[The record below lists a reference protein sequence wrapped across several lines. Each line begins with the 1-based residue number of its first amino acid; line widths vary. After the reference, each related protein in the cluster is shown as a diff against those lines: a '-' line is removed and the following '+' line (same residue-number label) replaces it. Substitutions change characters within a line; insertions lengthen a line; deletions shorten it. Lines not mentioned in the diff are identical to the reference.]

1 MSLRRH
7 SFSRSQ
13 PGAYAPIGA
22 KTFWITFK
30 SAAGRD
36 PSTGKALTPAP
47 FVSLWAKLSE
57 LQGQELY
64 KAQQI
69 AQQVTILV
77 QTEYYA
83 GLQENMTITTED
95 GRTFQI
101 RDIQDPD
108 GRKFELWI
116 YCEEL
121 GQNAGQQ

>member
-1 MSLRRH
+1 MSLRRL
-7 SFSRSQ
+7 SFNRST
-13 PGAYAPIGA
+13 PGAYAPIGS
-22 KTFWITFK
+22 KTYWVTFN
-30 SAAGRD
+30 SAGDRD
-36 PSTGKALTPAP
+36 PNSGKTLASVP
-47 FVSLWAKLSE
+47 FVSLWAKVSE

-69 AQQVTILV
+69 AQQVTILI

-108 GRKFELWI
+108 GRKFELWH

>member
-7 SFSRSQ
+7 SFNRSQ
-13 PGAYAPIGA
+13 PGVYAPIGA
-22 KTFWITFK
+22 KTFWVTFY
-30 SAAGRD
+30 SAGDRD
-36 PSTGKALTPAP
+36 LNGKTLDPVA

-69 AQQVTILV
+69 AQTVTILV
-77 QTEYYA
+77 ETEYYA
-83 GLQENMTITTED
+83 GIQENMTIRTED
-95 GRTFQI
+95 GRTLQI

-108 GRKFELWI
+108 GRKFVLWH
-116 YCEEL
+116 YCEEV